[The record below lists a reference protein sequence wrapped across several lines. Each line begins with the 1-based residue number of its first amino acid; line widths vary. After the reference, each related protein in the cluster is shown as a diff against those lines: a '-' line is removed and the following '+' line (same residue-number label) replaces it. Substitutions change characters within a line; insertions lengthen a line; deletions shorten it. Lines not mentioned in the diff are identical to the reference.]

1 MLEVA
6 KAEFVVRLASTT
18 ESTSLGEAKSML
30 EVAEAEFVVG
40 TALTAES
47 TSLASCGISKEALS
61 SF

>member
-6 KAEFVVRLASTT
+6 KAEFVIGSASTT
-18 ESTSLGEAKSML
+18 ESTSLGEAESTL

-40 TALTAES
+40 TASTAEL